1 MKTAYGICLR
11 SIIVTSLL
19 GILCT
24 GFMPRA
30 QICSVST
37 EKKLIVDHVKAGKS
51 DFSPIFSSGLFSV
64 TTAQRTER
72 GRMTV
77 DLYFDRMIAEVFM
90 DNGTECHRCLPGKA
104 LQQGDALGKRK
115 ALDRR
120 RKGISS
126 LNIEISKTRL
136 LPD

>member
-1 MKTAYGICLR
+1 MKMAYGICLR

-19 GILCT
+19 GILCA

-37 EKKLIVDHVKAGKS
+37 EQKLVVDRVKAGKS

-77 DLYFDRMIAEVFM
+77 DLHFDRMIAEVFM
-90 DNGTECHRCLPGKA
+90 DNGTVNNTTVVFPEKPYSKATLWGK
-104 LQQGDALGKRK
+104 GKLWIGGVK
-115 ALDRR
+115 
-120 RKGISS
+120 
-126 LNIEISKTRL
+126 E
-136 LPD
+136 